1 MRAVACPWRSLRI
14 AGRTNGSAPTSF
26 GVDLAKWLATEV
38 TRGSTG
44 TKGMLA
50 GHGCKCL
57 DAGLREPRQLRAGG
71 QFLDPHPG
79 GCRHLL
85 PRNFQKVQDT
95 GGGSALAVRR
105 VDHPRALRS
114 RLRAGNVVEEAA
126 HPNLHD
132 GGYASG
138 VVARAAR

>member
-1 MRAVACPWRSLRI
+1 MA
-14 AGRTNGSAPTSF
+14 RTNGSAPTSF
-26 GVDLAKWLATEV
+26 GVDLAKWLATKV

-57 DAGLREPRQLRAGG
+57 DAGVGGPRQLRARG

-79 GCRHLL
+79 GRRHLL
-85 PRNFQKVQDT
+85 PRNFQTAEDT
-95 GGGSALAVRR
+95 GRGSAFALGR
-105 VDHPRALRS
+105 VDHARALRS
-114 RLRAGNVVEEAA
+114 HFRAGNDVEEAA
-126 HPNLHD
+126 HPNLYD

-138 VVARAAR
+138 VVSRA